1 MNAVAPLQNPANAKL
16 PATYK
21 AAQKALA
28 ECSRIDECQEWAD
41 KAAALA
47 SYARQAKDD
56 QLKKLAQRIQDRAV
70 RRCGELLKQVPA
82 DKGGR
87 PSLETQEGDLPSI
100 TRTEVATAA
109 GLSEHERKTALRVA
123 SISAE
128 SFERQVESDNPPTVT
143 ALAEQGT
150 RRLSAEAAPPNPLL
164 EKFRKLA
171 RFCGETDAASLA
183 ASVPESQRGEF
194 RALIGE
200 VDAWLDQFITTL

>member
-1 MNAVAPLQNPANAKL
+1 MNAVVSFPDAAHAKL
-16 PATYK
+16 PASYK

-28 ECSRIDECQEWAD
+28 ECSRVDECQDWAD

-70 RRCGELLKQVPA
+70 RRCGELLKQVPPGSGAHMKTDGA
-82 DKGGR
+82 D
-87 PSLETQEGDLPSI
+87 SFQ
-100 TRTEVATAA
+100 TRAEVATEA
-109 GLSEHERKTALRVA
+109 GMSERQMVTAIRVA
-123 SISAE
+123 NIPEDEFVA
-128 SFERQVESDNPPTVT
+128 QVESDNPPTVT

-150 RRLSAEAAPPNPLL
+150 RRLSVEVAGPNPMLQKL
-164 EKFRKLA
+164 RKFA
-171 RFCGETDAASLA
+171 HFCGETDAASLA

-200 VDAWLDQFITTL
+200 VDAWLDQFITTI

>member
-1 MNAVAPLQNPANAKL
+1 MNAVVSFPDASHAKL
-16 PATYK
+16 PASYK

-28 ECSRIDECQEWAD
+28 ECSRVDECQDWAD

-70 RRCGELLKQVPA
+70 RRCGELLKQVPSQA
-82 DKGGR
+82 GARTD
-87 PSLETQEGDLPSI
+87 LEPLEGDL
-100 TRTEVATAA
+100 TRSEVARNA
-109 GLSEHERKTALRVA
+109 GLTEYQATTALRVA
-123 SISAE
+123 SIPEAE
-128 SFERQVESDNPPTVT
+128 FNAQVESDNPPTVT

-150 RRLSAEAAPPNPLL
+150 RRLSVEAAPPNPMLQKL
-164 EKFRKLA
+164 RKFA
-171 RFCGETDAASLA
+171 HFCGETDAASLA

>member
-1 MNAVAPLQNPANAKL
+1 MNAVVAGPEAAAAKL
-16 PATYK
+16 PARYT
-21 AAQKALA
+21 AAKKALA
-28 ECSRIDECQEWAD
+28 ECSRVDECQGWAD

-47 SYARQAKDD
+47 SYAKQAKDD

-82 DKGGR
+82 AHGANQNI
-87 PSLETQEGDLPSI
+87 QEGDHPNV
-100 TRTEVATAA
+100 TRSSVAASA
-109 GLSEHERKTALRVA
+109 GLTEHQAKTALRVA
-123 SISAE
+123 SIPAAD
-128 SFERQVESDNPPTVT
+128 FERQVESDSPPTVT

-150 RRLSAEAAPPNPLL
+150 RRLSVENEAPNPLL
-164 EKFRKLA
+164 LKFRKLA
-171 RFCGETDAASLA
+171 QFCGDTDAASLA

>member
-1 MNAVAPLQNPANAKL
+1 MNAVVSFPEAATAKL
-16 PATYK
+16 PASYK

-28 ECSRIDECQEWAD
+28 ECSRIDECKDWSD

-56 QLKKLAQRIQDRAV
+56 KLRNMAQRIQDRAV

-82 DKGGR
+82 AHGANQNI
-87 PSLETQEGDLPSI
+87 TEGDHRI
-100 TRTEVATAA
+100 VTRSDAASEA
-109 GLSEHERKTALRVA
+109 GLTPYQAVTAMRVA
-123 SISAE
+123 SVPAE

-143 ALAEQGT
+143 VLAEQGT
-150 RRLSAEAAPPNPLL
+150 RRLSVEVPPPNPQLQ
-164 EKFRKLA
+164 KFRKLA
-171 RFCGETDAASLA
+171 QFCGETDAASLA

-200 VDAWLDQFITTL
+200 VDAWLDQFVTSI